1 MPTATLPSEPLRT
14 SDLVREEIAYDT
26 LARLSRCARSN
37 ALIDHRLGELEHEW
51 DLERAL
57 EAWFASVVLTGV
69 ALGAR
74 RDERWYALPAVAAG
88 FMLQHALQGWCPP
101 LPLFRR
107 LGFRTRGEI
116 ARERYA
122 LKSMRG
128 DFAGLGLDRG
138 AGCAQRAYD
147 AAGPC

>member
-1 MPTATLPSEPLRT
+1 MPTATLTRVLPRT
-14 SDLVREEIAYDT
+14 SDLVREQIAYDT
-26 LARLSRCARSN
+26 LARLSRSAHSN
-37 ALIDHRLGELEHEW
+37 ALIHYRLGELEREW
-51 DLERAL
+51 NLEGAL
-57 EAWFASVVLTGV
+57 QTWCASVALAGV

-74 RDERWYALPAVAAG
+74 RDRRWFALPAVAAG
-88 FMLQHALQGWCPP
+88 FMLQHALQGWCLP

-107 LGFRTRGEI
+107 LGFRTQGEI

-122 LKSMRG
+122 LKGMRG

-147 AAGPC
+147 AAGPS

>member
-1 MPTATLPSEPLRT
+1 MPIATLTRVPSRT

-26 LARLSRCARSN
+26 LARLSRSAHSN
-37 ALIDHRLGELEHEW
+37 ALIHYRLGELEREW
-51 DLERAL
+51 NLEGAL
-57 EAWFASVVLTGV
+57 QTWCASVALAGV
-69 ALGAR
+69 ALGAGRDR
-74 RDERWYALPAVAAG
+74 RWFALPAVAAG
-88 FMLQHALQGWCPP
+88 FMLQHALQGWCLP

-107 LGFRTRGEI
+107 LGFRTQGEI

-122 LKSMRG
+122 LKGMRG

-147 AAGPC
+147 AAGPS

>member
-1 MPTATLPSEPLRT
+1 MPTPTLTPVPPRT

-26 LARLSRCARSN
+26 LTRLSHCAHSN
-37 ALIDHRLGELEHEW
+37 ALIDYRLGELKREW
-51 DLERAL
+51 NLERAL
-57 EAWFASVVLTGV
+57 EAWFASVVLAGV
-69 ALGAR
+69 ALCAR
-74 RDERWYALPAVAAG
+74 RDRRWFALPAVAAG
-88 FMLQHALQGWCPP
+88 FMLQNALQGWCPP
-101 LPLFRR
+101 RPFFRR

-138 AGCAQRAYD
+138 AGSAQRAYD
-147 AAGPC
+147 AAGPH

>member
-1 MPTATLPSEPLRT
+1 MSTATVSRAPSST
-14 SDLVREEIAYDT
+14 SDTVNRRMAGAT
-26 LARLSRCARSN
+26 LERLSRCASSN
-37 ALIDHRLGELEHEW
+37 ALVARQLSNLRREW

-57 EAWFASVVLTGV
+57 QTWFASLVLAGA
-69 ALGAR
+69 ALGATRNR
-74 RDERWYALPAVAAG
+74 RWVALPAVAAA
-88 FMLQHALQGWCPP
+88 FMLQHAVQGWCPP

-107 LGFRTRGEI
+107 LGFRTQAEI

-122 LKSMRG
+122 LKGMRG

-147 AAGPC
+147 AARPR

>member
-1 MPTATLPSEPLRT
+1 MPTATLTHVPPRT
-14 SDLVREEIAYDT
+14 SDLVREEIEYDT
-26 LARLSRCARSN
+26 LTRLSRCAHSN
-37 ALIDHRLGELEHEW
+37 ALIEHRLGELEREW
-51 DLERAL
+51 NLERAL
-57 EAWFASVVLTGV
+57 QTWFATVVLAGV

-74 RDERWYALPAVAAG
+74 RDNRWFALPAVAAG

-101 LPLFRR
+101 LPLLRQ

-116 ARERYA
+116 SRERYA
-122 LKSMRG
+122 LKGMRG

>member
-1 MPTATLPSEPLRT
+1 MDR
-14 SDLVREEIAYDT
+14 
-26 LARLSRCARSN
+26 
-37 ALIDHRLGELEHEW
+37 RLGELEREW
-51 DLERAL
+51 NLERTL
-57 EAWFASVVLTGV
+57 ETWFASAVLAGV

-74 RDERWYALPAVAAG
+74 RNSRWFALPALAAG

-101 LPLFRR
+101 LPVFRR
-107 LGFRTRGEI
+107 LGFRTEGEI

-122 LKSMRG
+122 LKGMRG

-147 AAGPC
+147 AAAPA

>member
-1 MPTATLPSEPLRT
+1 MPIATLTSVPPRT

-26 LARLSRCARSN
+26 LARLSRCAHSN
-37 ALIDHRLGELEHEW
+37 ALIHYRLGELEREW
-51 DLERAL
+51 NLEGAL
-57 EAWFASVVLTGV
+57 QTWCASVALAGV
-69 ALGAR
+69 ALGAGRDR
-74 RDERWYALPAVAAG
+74 RWFALPAVAAG
-88 FMLQHALQGWCPP
+88 FMLQHALQGWCLP

-107 LGFRTRGEI
+107 LGFRTQGEI

-122 LKSMRG
+122 LKGMRG

-147 AAGPC
+147 AAGPS